1 MTFLTVR
8 TVGDM
13 CTEITSCG
21 ALGVM
26 SLDFSLS
33 VMESHVNI
41 KQESKII

>member
-13 CTEITSCG
+13 CTE
-21 ALGVM
+21 